1 VGLLGL
7 DSKVGWVEAGVRL
20 SWVPGP
26 LCSAWCFTLLWI
38 NIFLPAYPTREL
50 VGLAG
55 FEGRGVPGRSQ
66 CLNAVPPRCR
76 L

>member
-1 VGLLGL
+1 MGVSKKLPARVKSRKRVGSLGL

-50 VGLAG
+50 VG
-55 FEGRGVPGRSQ
+55 FEGRGVRS
-66 CLNAVPPRCR
+66 V
-76 L
+76 